1 MVSQKVDS
9 VEQKADELEA
19 ARVAADQAIRQAK
32 TAADSAMA
40 SLSTLDRPR
49 LLYLGALSAFV
60 GMTLLF
66 DMASFSVGVD
76 YAVSETVAQAQ
87 RSLQARMNAWS
98 YSLFASS
105 FAGKLAWFSA
115 VGGIGLVLWSAAT
128 KSRSGWIPLA
138 EIACAGICAL
148 AVSLLLFVGF
158 PDLSTY
164 EDARCSATFLGYWMP
179 LLATVT
185 ATVASVRRLYGS
197 HALEA

>member
-1 MVSQKVDS
+1 MISQKVDS

-32 TAADSAMA
+32 TVADSAIV

-49 LLYLGALSAFV
+49 LIYLCTLTAFV

-76 YAVSETVAQAQ
+76 YAVSETVAQSQ

-98 YSLFASS
+98 YSVFASS
-105 FAGKLAWFSA
+105 LAGKLAWLSA
-115 VGGIGLVLWSAAT
+115 AGGIGLVLWSVVT
-128 KSRSGWIPLA
+128 KSRLAWIPLA

-148 AVSLLLFVGF
+148 AVLLLFFVGF
-158 PDLSTY
+158 PDLSAY
-164 EDARCSATFLGYWMP
+164 EDARCSATFLGYWTP
-179 LLATVT
+179 LLASLT
-185 ATVASVRRLYGS
+185 ATFFSVRRLYG
-197 HALEA
+197 